1 MMPGGTSPARKR
13 PRRSLSSSRAK
24 KNASKSIVLC
34 FNNTPPAKLACPVCS
49 QMVPRYDLNR
59 HLDDMCASR
68 DDVTPGAPGLGGVP
82 GSAVAPG
89 EGVTPEK
96 SPPSKTDLTP
106 EQSDSATRGAQKRTS
121 PYFQGTDGGVCH
133 SQDTELRSRQ
143 VQVVPLGSLSSKLSR
158 RYLQARRATEKN
170 EASAAAVRVV
180 ASCAEA
186 KDEDRGLESSSQKE
200 NLFSCDSLPEQDPV
214 EGPSLM
220 AAAKPEPPQDRGR
233 STLAPASPD
242 NAVLSPQRTP
252 GNKPLS
258 ASEDSRAEQE
268 SVGQADGAGVGTRE
282 ADVGEETEVP
292 RASESETRL
301 SWEAPSQSSTHD
313 ASEWGNFHKLP
324 LEGDSGLKDETA
336 PGVPSGLGPSCGV
349 PGEMGPAPPGHP
361 YYLRSFLVVL
371 GAVFENEDDRMLFD
385 EQERGIVTKF
395 HQLSERGQ
403 KLYVRLF
410 QRKFGWIKRHKLEYE
425 EIAPDLAPVVGELE
439 RAGFL
444 QTESELQELP
454 EVLELLSA
462 PELRTL
468 AKTFRVGSPGGQKQQ
483 LAEALLKL
491 ARQPSVC
498 TWGKNAPG
506 VGAVILKRAKDLAG
520 PALRVCRGP
529 RAVFSRAL
537 LLFSPTDSP
546 EEEDAAC
553 GGQGQLSAVL
563 LANLGRVAFPRYT
576 VSRRARVFQD
586 RDDLLRYA
594 AAAHVLSDISAA
606 MAAGNWKEANALSQG
621 ARRDW
626 KELKSHPS
634 LRHHAA
640 LPPFL
645 RCFTVGWVYTRIL
658 SRAVEILQRLHLYE
672 EAVQELED
680 LLSQKV
686 YCPDSRG
693 RWWDR
698 LALNLHQHLKRLEPA
713 IKCIAEGLADPEVRT
728 GHRLSLYQRAVRLR
742 ASPSCRR
749 YRHLLQQLPEVT
761 VQDVKHVSPVLW
773 VLPRE
778 GSQEPFGCHRLV
790 DLGDWRALWTGAW
803 PPLHPHPLAGL
814 LRPWVERLPGNLRG
828 QQLAAFAGVAF
839 VVRAPESSSG
849 AHISPGA
856 EAVTWEV
863 PPWGSP
869 ASEWVAGGRVGLGVP
884 RFAPCSCSEAHGRP
898 PVPSQVTITGR
909 LCPQLGMGKSVFV
922 LEAGGPA
929 TPATVLCSVEEL
941 ALDHYRR
948 SGFDQGIHGEGST
961 FITLFGL
968 LLWDIIFMDGI
979 ADVFRNAYQAFPLDL
994 CTDSFF
1000 ASRRPA
1006 IEARLRQIHAAP
1018 AERLGAWV
1026 AATWEAQEG
1035 RAASVV
1041 SWDRFA
1047 SLQQAQ
1053 DLVSCLGGPVLSGV
1067 CRRLAEDFRHCR
1079 GGLPDLVVW
1088 SSQDRRCKIYFAPVC
1103 AWILRSLTTVFSRAG
1118 VLNVDSGAVG

>member
-1 MMPGGTSPARKR
+1 MMPAGTSPARKR

-34 FNNTPPAKLACPVCS
+34 FNNAPPAKLACPVCS

-68 DDVTPGAPGLGGVP
+68 DDVTPVAPGLGGVP
-82 GSAVAPG
+82 GSDVAPG

-96 SPPSKTDLTP
+96 SPPSKTSLSPD
-106 EQSDSATRGAQKRTS
+106 QSDSAARGAKKQTS

-133 SQDTELRSRQ
+133 NPDADLRSRHVQ

-158 RYLQARRATEKN
+158 RYLQARRATKKN
-170 EASAAAVRVV
+170 EAPAAAVRVG

-186 KDEDRGLESSSQKE
+186 EDEDRGVESSSQKE
-200 NLFSCDSLPEQDPV
+200 NLFSCDPLMEQDTV
-214 EGPSLM
+214 EGPSLT
-220 AAAKPEPPQDRGR
+220 AAAKPGPPQDCGR
-233 STLAPASPD
+233 SALAPASPD
-242 NAVLSPQRTP
+242 SAPGSPPQRTP
-252 GNKPLS
+252 GNKLPS
-258 ASEDSRAEQE
+258 APEASRAEQE
-268 SVGQADGAGVGTRE
+268 SVEQAGGEGVGTRE
-282 ADVGEETEVP
+282 AGAGEETEVP
-292 RASESETRL
+292 EASGSETQL
-301 SWEAPSQSSTHD
+301 SWEAPSQSPTHD
-313 ASEWGNFHKLP
+313 ASEWSSSYKLP
-324 LEGDSGLKDETA
+324 LEGDSGLKGEAA
-336 PGVPSGLGPSCGV
+336 PGVPSGPGLGPSCGV
-349 PGEMGPAPPGHP
+349 PGEPVPAPPGHP

-371 GAVFENEDDRMLFD
+371 AAVFENEDDRMLFD
-385 EQERGIVTKF
+385 EQEKGIVTKF
-395 HQLSERGQ
+395 HQLSDRGQ

-410 QRKFGWIKRHKLEYE
+410 QRKFSWIKRHKLEYE

-454 EVLELLSA
+454 EVFELLSA

-498 TWGKNAPG
+498 TWGTSAPG

-520 PALRVCRGP
+520 PSLRVCRGP
-529 RAVFSRAL
+529 RAVFSRVL
-537 LLFSPTDSP
+537 LLFSLTDSP

-553 GGQGQLSAVL
+553 GGQGQLSTVL

-606 MAAGNWKEANALSQG
+606 MAAGNWEEANALSQG

-626 KELKSHPS
+626 EELKGHPS
-634 LRHHAA
+634 LRHHAD

-658 SRAVEILQRLHLYE
+658 SRAVEVLQRLHLYE
-672 EAVQELED
+672 EAVQELEA

-749 YRHLLQQLPEVT
+749 YRHLLQQLPEVA
-761 VQDVKHVSPVLW
+761 VQDVKH
-773 VLPRE
+773 
-778 GSQEPFGCHRLV
+778 
-790 DLGDWRALWTGAW
+790 
-803 PPLHPHPLAGL
+803 
-814 LRPWVERLPGNLRG
+814 
-828 QQLAAFAGVAF
+828 
-839 VVRAPESSSG
+839 
-849 AHISPGA
+849 
-856 EAVTWEV
+856 
-863 PPWGSP
+863 
-869 ASEWVAGGRVGLGVP
+869 
-884 RFAPCSCSEAHGRP
+884 
-898 PVPSQVTITGR
+898 VTITGR

-979 ADVFRNAYQAFPLDL
+979 ADVFRNAYQASPLDL

-1006 IEARLRQIHAAP
+1006 IEARLRRIHAAP
-1018 AERLGAWV
+1018 AERLRAWV

-1035 RAASVV
+1035 RAAAVV

-1088 SSQDRRCKIYFAPVC
+1088 SSQDRRCKLVEVKGPNDRLSHKQMVWLDELQRLGADVEVC
-1103 AWILRSLTTVFSRAG
+1103 HVT
-1118 VLNVDSGAVG
+1118 AVGAKSRGLH

>member
-1 MMPGGTSPARKR
+1 QPASPGRMMPGGTSPARKR

-59 HLDDMCASR
+59 HLDDMCAS
-68 DDVTPGAPGLGGVP
+68 P
-82 GSAVAPG
+82 VAPG

-761 VQDVKHVSPVLW
+761 VQDVKHV
-773 VLPRE
+773 
-778 GSQEPFGCHRLV
+778 
-790 DLGDWRALWTGAW
+790 
-803 PPLHPHPLAGL
+803 
-814 LRPWVERLPGNLRG
+814 
-828 QQLAAFAGVAF
+828 
-839 VVRAPESSSG
+839 
-849 AHISPGA
+849 
-856 EAVTWEV
+856 
-863 PPWGSP
+863 
-869 ASEWVAGGRVGLGVP
+869 
-884 RFAPCSCSEAHGRP
+884 
-898 PVPSQVTITGR
+898 TITGR

-1088 SSQDRRCKIYFAPVC
+1088 SSQDRRCKLVEVKGPNDRLSHKQMVWLDELQRLGADVEVC
-1103 AWILRSLTTVFSRAG
+1103 HVT
-1118 VLNVDSGAVG
+1118 AVGAKSRGLH

>member
-34 FNNTPPAKLACPVCS
+34 FNNAPPARLACPVCS

-68 DDVTPGAPGLGGVP
+68 GDVAPVAPGLGGVP
-82 GSAVAPG
+82 GSDVAPG
-89 EGVTPEK
+89 EGVTPER
-96 SPPSKTDLTP
+96 SPPSKASLSPD
-106 EQSDSATRGAQKRTS
+106 QSHSAARGAKKQTS
-121 PYFQGTDGGVCH
+121 PYFQGADGGVCH
-133 SQDTELRSRQ
+133 SPDAELRSRH

-158 RYLQARRATEKN
+158 RCLQARRATEKS
-170 EASAAAVRVV
+170 EAPAAAVRVG

-186 KDEDRGLESSSQKE
+186 EDEDPAVESSSQKE
-200 NLFSCDSLPEQDPV
+200 NLFSCDPLMEQDTV
-214 EGPSLM
+214 EGPPLS
-220 AAAKPEPPQDRGR
+220 APAKPGPPQDGGR
-233 STLAPASPD
+233 SALAPASPD
-242 NAVLSPQRTP
+242 SAPVSPPHRTP
-252 GNKPLS
+252 GNKLPS
-258 ASEDSRAEQE
+258 APEASRAEPE
-268 SVGQADGAGVGTRE
+268 SLDQAAGEGVGTRE
-282 ADVGEETEVP
+282 AGVGGETEVP
-292 RASESETRL
+292 GASESETQL
-301 SWEAPSQSSTHD
+301 SWGAPSHSPPHD
-313 ASEWGNFHKLP
+313 ASEGRSSHKRP
-324 LEGDSGLKDETA
+324 LEGDGGLKDETA
-336 PGVPSGLGPSCGV
+336 PGVPSGPGPSCGV
-349 PGEMGPAPPGHP
+349 PGEPAPAPPGHP

-371 GAVFENEDDRMLFD
+371 AAVFENEDDRTLFE
-385 EQERGIVTKF
+385 EQEKGIVAKF
-395 HQLSERGQ
+395 HQLSDRGQ

-454 EVLELLSA
+454 EALELLSA

-468 AKTFRVGSPGGQKQQ
+468 AKTLRVGSPGGQKQQ
-483 LAEALLKL
+483 LAEALLRL

-498 TWGKNAPG
+498 TWGTRAPG

-520 PALRVCRGP
+520 PSLRVCRGP

-537 LLFSPTDSP
+537 LLFSLTDSP

-553 GGQGQLSAVL
+553 GGQGQLSTVL
-563 LANLGRVAFPRYT
+563 LASLGRVAFPRYT

-594 AAAHVLSDISAA
+594 AAAHLLSDISAA
-606 MAAGNWKEANALSQG
+606 MAAGNWEEANALSQG

-626 KELKSHPS
+626 EELKGHPS
-634 LRHHAA
+634 LRHHAD

-658 SRAVEILQRLHLYE
+658 SRAVEVLQRLHLYE
-672 EAVQELED
+672 EAVQELEA

-728 GHRLSLYQRAVRLR
+728 GHRLSLYQRALRLR

-749 YRHLLQQLPEVT
+749 YRHLLQQLPEVA
-761 VQDVKHVSPVLW
+761 VQDVKH
-773 VLPRE
+773 
-778 GSQEPFGCHRLV
+778 
-790 DLGDWRALWTGAW
+790 
-803 PPLHPHPLAGL
+803 
-814 LRPWVERLPGNLRG
+814 
-828 QQLAAFAGVAF
+828 
-839 VVRAPESSSG
+839 
-849 AHISPGA
+849 
-856 EAVTWEV
+856 
-863 PPWGSP
+863 
-869 ASEWVAGGRVGLGVP
+869 
-884 RFAPCSCSEAHGRP
+884 
-898 PVPSQVTITGR
+898 VTITGR

-979 ADVFRNAYQAFPLDL
+979 ADVFRNAYQASPLDL

-1006 IEARLRQIHAAP
+1006 LEARLRRIHAAP
-1018 AERLGAWV
+1018 AERLRAWV

-1035 RAASVV
+1035 RAAAVV

-1053 DLVSCLGGPVLSGV
+1053 LVEVKGPNDRLSHKQMVWLDELQRLGADVEV
-1067 CRRLAEDFRHCR
+1067 CH
-1079 GGLPDLVVW
+1079 V
-1088 SSQDRRCKIYFAPVC
+1088 
-1103 AWILRSLTTVFSRAG
+1103 T
-1118 VLNVDSGAVG
+1118 AVGAKSRGLH

>member
-761 VQDVKHVSPVLW
+761 VQDVKHV
-773 VLPRE
+773 
-778 GSQEPFGCHRLV
+778 
-790 DLGDWRALWTGAW
+790 
-803 PPLHPHPLAGL
+803 
-814 LRPWVERLPGNLRG
+814 
-828 QQLAAFAGVAF
+828 
-839 VVRAPESSSG
+839 
-849 AHISPGA
+849 
-856 EAVTWEV
+856 
-863 PPWGSP
+863 
-869 ASEWVAGGRVGLGVP
+869 
-884 RFAPCSCSEAHGRP
+884 
-898 PVPSQVTITGR
+898 TITGR

-979 ADVFRNAYQAFPLDL
+979 ADVFRNAYQTASSQAGGRPSRPGCGRSTRPPL
-994 CTDSFF
+994 S
-1000 ASRRPA
+1000 AWEPGWRPRGRPRKAERRPSSA
-1006 IEARLRQIHAAP
+1006 GTASLLCSKLRTSFPAWGAP
-1018 AERLGAWV
+1018 SSAGCAGAWPRTSDTAEAASPTWWCGAPRTV
-1026 AATWEAQEG
+1026 AASWWKS
-1035 RAASVV
+1035 RAPMTAFRTSR
-1041 SWDRFA
+1041 W
-1047 SLQQAQ
+1047 
-1053 DLVSCLGGPVLSGV
+1053 SGWTS
-1067 CRRLAEDFRHCR
+1067 CR
-1079 GGLPDLVVW
+1079 GWGPTSRSVTSRQSEPRAEAFTELWVGVW
-1088 SSQDRRCKIYFAPVC
+1088 SHAG
-1103 AWILRSLTTVFSRAG
+1103 LRFSKA
-1118 VLNVDSGAVG
+1118 

>member
-34 FNNTPPAKLACPVCS
+34 FNNAPPAKLACPVCS

-68 DDVTPGAPGLGGVP
+68 DDVTPVAPGLGGVP
-82 GSAVAPG
+82 GSDVAPG

-96 SPPSKTDLTP
+96 SPPSKTNLTP
-106 EQSDSATRGAQKRTS
+106 EQSHSATRGAQKRTS

-133 SQDTELRSRQ
+133 SQDAELRSRH

-180 ASCAEA
+180 ASCAVAE
-186 KDEDRGLESSSQKE
+186 DEDRGLESSSQKE
-200 NLFSCDSLPEQDPV
+200 NLFSCDSLTEQDPV

-252 GNKPLS
+252 GNNPLS

-268 SVGQADGAGVGTRE
+268 SVGQADGEGVGTRE
-282 ADVGEETEVP
+282 AGVGEETEVP
-292 RASESETRL
+292 EASESETQL
-301 SWEAPSQSSTHD
+301 SGEASSQSSTHD
-313 ASEWGNFHKLP
+313 ASEWRDFHKLP

-336 PGVPSGLGPSCGV
+336 HGVPSGLGPSCGV
-349 PGEMGPAPPGHP
+349 PGETVPAPPPGHP

-385 EQERGIVTKF
+385 EQERGIVAKF
-395 HQLSERGQ
+395 HQLSDRGQ

-468 AKTFRVGSPGGQKQQ
+468 AKTFRVGGPSGQKQQ

-520 PALRVCRGP
+520 PSLRVCRGP

-537 LLFSPTDSP
+537 LLFSLTDSP

-553 GGQGQLSAVL
+553 GGQGQLSTVL
-563 LANLGRVAFPRYT
+563 LVNLGRVAFPRYT

-634 LRHHAA
+634 LRHHEA
-640 LPPFL
+640 LPLFL

-761 VQDVKHVSPVLW
+761 VQDVKHV
-773 VLPRE
+773 
-778 GSQEPFGCHRLV
+778 
-790 DLGDWRALWTGAW
+790 
-803 PPLHPHPLAGL
+803 
-814 LRPWVERLPGNLRG
+814 
-828 QQLAAFAGVAF
+828 
-839 VVRAPESSSG
+839 
-849 AHISPGA
+849 
-856 EAVTWEV
+856 
-863 PPWGSP
+863 
-869 ASEWVAGGRVGLGVP
+869 
-884 RFAPCSCSEAHGRP
+884 
-898 PVPSQVTITGR
+898 TITGR

-948 SGFDQGIHGEGST
+948 SGFNQGIHGEGST

-979 ADVFRNAYQAFPLDL
+979 ADVFRNAYQ
-994 CTDSFF
+994 T
-1000 ASRRPA
+1000 ASSQAGGRPSRPGCGGSTQPPPSAWEPGWRPRGRPRKAERRPSSA
-1006 IEARLRQIHAAP
+1006 GTALLLCSKLRTSFPAWGAP
-1018 AERLGAWV
+1018 SSAGCAGAWPRTSDTAEAASLTWWCGAPRTV
-1026 AATWEAQEG
+1026 AA
-1035 RAASVV
+1035 RS
-1041 SWDRFA
+1041 FK
-1047 SLQQAQ
+1047 
-1053 DLVSCLGGPVLSGV
+1053 
-1067 CRRLAEDFRHCR
+1067 CRQWC
-1079 GGLPDLVVW
+1079 
-1088 SSQDRRCKIYFAPVC
+1088 
-1103 AWILRSLTTVFSRAG
+1103 
-1118 VLNVDSGAVG
+1118 SGASHLNT

>member
-34 FNNTPPAKLACPVCS
+34 FNNAPPAKLACPVCS

-68 DDVTPGAPGLGGVP
+68 DDVTPVAPGLGGVP
-82 GSAVAPG
+82 GSDVAPG

-96 SPPSKTDLTP
+96 SPPSKTNLTP
-106 EQSDSATRGAQKRTS
+106 EQSHSATRGAQKRTS

-133 SQDTELRSRQ
+133 SQDAELRSRH

-180 ASCAEA
+180 ASCAVAE
-186 KDEDRGLESSSQKE
+186 DEDRGLESSSQKE
-200 NLFSCDSLPEQDPV
+200 NLFSCDSLTEQDPV

-252 GNKPLS
+252 GNNPLS

-268 SVGQADGAGVGTRE
+268 SVGQADGEGVGTRE
-282 ADVGEETEVP
+282 AGVGEETEVP
-292 RASESETRL
+292 EASESETQL
-301 SWEAPSQSSTHD
+301 SGEASSQSSTHD
-313 ASEWGNFHKLP
+313 ASEWRDFHKLP

-336 PGVPSGLGPSCGV
+336 HGVPSGLGPSCGV
-349 PGEMGPAPPGHP
+349 PGETVPAPPPGHP

-385 EQERGIVTKF
+385 EQERGIVAKF
-395 HQLSERGQ
+395 HQLSDRGQ

-468 AKTFRVGSPGGQKQQ
+468 AKTFRVGGPSGQKQQ

-506 VGAVILKRAKDLAG
+506 VGAVILK
-520 PALRVCRGP
+520 
-529 RAVFSRAL
+529 
-537 LLFSPTDSP
+537 
-546 EEEDAAC
+546 
-553 GGQGQLSAVL
+553 
-563 LANLGRVAFPRYT
+563 
-576 VSRRARVFQD
+576 
-586 RDDLLRYA
+586 RYA

-634 LRHHAA
+634 LRHHEA
-640 LPPFL
+640 LPLFL

-761 VQDVKHVSPVLW
+761 VQDVKHV
-773 VLPRE
+773 
-778 GSQEPFGCHRLV
+778 
-790 DLGDWRALWTGAW
+790 
-803 PPLHPHPLAGL
+803 
-814 LRPWVERLPGNLRG
+814 
-828 QQLAAFAGVAF
+828 
-839 VVRAPESSSG
+839 
-849 AHISPGA
+849 
-856 EAVTWEV
+856 
-863 PPWGSP
+863 
-869 ASEWVAGGRVGLGVP
+869 
-884 RFAPCSCSEAHGRP
+884 
-898 PVPSQVTITGR
+898 TITGR

-948 SGFDQGIHGEGST
+948 SGFNQGIHGEGST

-979 ADVFRNAYQAFPLDL
+979 ADVFRNAYQ
-994 CTDSFF
+994 T
-1000 ASRRPA
+1000 ASSQAGGRPSRPGCGGSTQPPPSAWEPGWRPRGRPRKAERRPSSA
-1006 IEARLRQIHAAP
+1006 GTALLLCSKLRTSFPAWGAP
-1018 AERLGAWV
+1018 SSAGCAGAWPRTSDTAEAASLTWWCGAPRTV
-1026 AATWEAQEG
+1026 AASWWKS
-1035 RAASVV
+1035 RAPTTAFRTSR
-1041 SWDRFA
+1041 W
-1047 SLQQAQ
+1047 
-1053 DLVSCLGGPVLSGV
+1053 SGWTS
-1067 CRRLAEDFRHCR
+1067 CR
-1079 GGLPDLVVW
+1079 GWGPT
-1088 SSQDRRCKIYFAPVC
+1088 
-1103 AWILRSLTTVFSRAG
+1103 LRSATSRQSEPRAEAFTELW
-1118 VLNVDSGAVG
+1118 VESLVTRGAKILKSMSVIDCVSFLF

>member
-13 PRRSLSSSRAK
+13 TRRSLSSSRAK

-34 FNNTPPAKLACPVCS
+34 FNNAPPAKLACPVCS

-68 DDVTPGAPGLGGVP
+68 DDVTPVAPGLGGVP

-89 EGVTPEK
+89 ERVTPEK
-96 SPPSKTDLTP
+96 SPPSKTDFTP

-121 PYFQGTDGGVCH
+121 PYFQGTDGGPCH
-133 SQDTELRSRQ
+133 NPDAELRSRP
-143 VQVVPLGSLSSKLSR
+143 VQVVPLGSLSSRLSR
-158 RYLQARRATEKN
+158 RYLQTKRASEKN
-170 EASAAAVRVV
+170 EASAPVVRVV

-186 KDEDRGLESSSQKE
+186 EDEDPGLESSSQKE

-220 AAAKPEPPQDRGR
+220 AAAKPGPPQDCGR

-252 GNKPLS
+252 GNKLPS
-258 ASEDSRAEQE
+258 ASQDSRAEQE
-268 SVGQADGAGVGTRE
+268 SVGQADGEGVGTRE
-282 ADVGEETEVP
+282 AGVGEETQVP
-292 RASESETRL
+292 EASESETQL

-313 ASEWGNFHKLP
+313 ASEWGNFRKLP
-324 LEGDSGLKDETA
+324 LEGDSGLEGETA
-336 PGVPSGLGPSCGV
+336 LGVPSGPGPSCGV
-349 PGEMGPAPPGHP
+349 PGDTVPAPPPGHP

-371 GAVFENEDDRMLFD
+371 GAVFENEDDSMLFD

-498 TWGKNAPG
+498 TWGKNPPG

-553 GGQGQLSAVL
+553 GGQGQLSTVL
-563 LANLGRVAFPRYT
+563 LVNLGRVAFPRYT

-634 LRHHAA
+634 LRHHEA

-761 VQDVKHVSPVLW
+761 VQDVKHV
-773 VLPRE
+773 
-778 GSQEPFGCHRLV
+778 
-790 DLGDWRALWTGAW
+790 
-803 PPLHPHPLAGL
+803 
-814 LRPWVERLPGNLRG
+814 
-828 QQLAAFAGVAF
+828 
-839 VVRAPESSSG
+839 
-849 AHISPGA
+849 
-856 EAVTWEV
+856 
-863 PPWGSP
+863 
-869 ASEWVAGGRVGLGVP
+869 
-884 RFAPCSCSEAHGRP
+884 
-898 PVPSQVTITGR
+898 TITGR

-1006 IEARLRQIHAAP
+1006 IEARLRRIHAAP
-1018 AERLGAWV
+1018 AEHLGAWV

-1053 DLVSCLGGPVLSGV
+1053 DLVSCLGGPILSGV

-1088 SSQDRRCKIYFAPVC
+1088 SSRDRRCKLVEVKGPNDRLSHKQMVWLDELQRLGADVEVC
-1103 AWILRSLTTVFSRAG
+1103 HVT
-1118 VLNVDSGAVG
+1118 AVGAKSRGLH

>member
-34 FNNTPPAKLACPVCS
+34 FNNAPPARLACPVCS

-68 DDVTPGAPGLGGVP
+68 GDVAPVAPGLGGVP
-82 GSAVAPG
+82 GSDVAPG
-89 EGVTPEK
+89 EGVTPER
-96 SPPSKTDLTP
+96 SPPSKASLSPD
-106 EQSDSATRGAQKRTS
+106 QSHSAARGAKKQTS
-121 PYFQGTDGGVCH
+121 PYFQGADGGVCH
-133 SQDTELRSRQ
+133 SPDAELRSRH

-158 RYLQARRATEKN
+158 RCLQARRATEKS
-170 EASAAAVRVV
+170 EAPAAAVRVG

-186 KDEDRGLESSSQKE
+186 EDEDPAVESSSQKE
-200 NLFSCDSLPEQDPV
+200 NLFSCDPLMEQDTV
-214 EGPSLM
+214 EGPPLS
-220 AAAKPEPPQDRGR
+220 APAKPGPPQDGGR
-233 STLAPASPD
+233 SALAPASPD
-242 NAVLSPQRTP
+242 SAPVSPPHRTP
-252 GNKPLS
+252 GNKLPS
-258 ASEDSRAEQE
+258 APEASRAEPE
-268 SVGQADGAGVGTRE
+268 SLDQAAGEGVGTRE
-282 ADVGEETEVP
+282 AGVGGETEVP
-292 RASESETRL
+292 GASESETQL
-301 SWEAPSQSSTHD
+301 SWGAPSHSPPHD
-313 ASEWGNFHKLP
+313 ASEGRSSHKRP
-324 LEGDSGLKDETA
+324 LEGDGGLKDETA
-336 PGVPSGLGPSCGV
+336 PGVPSGPGPSCGV
-349 PGEMGPAPPGHP
+349 PGEPAPAPPGHP

-371 GAVFENEDDRMLFD
+371 AAVFENEDDRTLFE
-385 EQERGIVTKF
+385 EQEKGIVAKF
-395 HQLSERGQ
+395 HQLSDRGQ

-454 EVLELLSA
+454 EALELLSA

-468 AKTFRVGSPGGQKQQ
+468 AKTLRVGSPGGQKQQ
-483 LAEALLKL
+483 LAEALLRL

-498 TWGKNAPG
+498 TWGTRAPG

-520 PALRVCRGP
+520 PSLRVCRGP

-537 LLFSPTDSP
+537 LLFSLTDSP

-553 GGQGQLSAVL
+553 GGQGQLSTVL
-563 LANLGRVAFPRYT
+563 LASLGRVAFPRYT

-594 AAAHVLSDISAA
+594 AAAHLLSDISAA
-606 MAAGNWKEANALSQG
+606 MAAGNWEEANALSQG

-626 KELKSHPS
+626 EELKGHPS
-634 LRHHAA
+634 LRHHAD

-658 SRAVEILQRLHLYE
+658 SRAVEVLQRLHLYE
-672 EAVQELED
+672 EAVQELEA

-728 GHRLSLYQRAVRLR
+728 GHRLSLYQRALRLR

-749 YRHLLQQLPEVT
+749 YRHLLQQLPEVA
-761 VQDVKHVSPVLW
+761 VQDVKH
-773 VLPRE
+773 
-778 GSQEPFGCHRLV
+778 
-790 DLGDWRALWTGAW
+790 
-803 PPLHPHPLAGL
+803 
-814 LRPWVERLPGNLRG
+814 
-828 QQLAAFAGVAF
+828 
-839 VVRAPESSSG
+839 
-849 AHISPGA
+849 
-856 EAVTWEV
+856 
-863 PPWGSP
+863 
-869 ASEWVAGGRVGLGVP
+869 
-884 RFAPCSCSEAHGRP
+884 
-898 PVPSQVTITGR
+898 VTITGR

-979 ADVFRNAYQAFPLDL
+979 ADVFRNAYQ
-994 CTDSFF
+994 T
-1000 ASRRPA
+1000 AS
-1006 IEARLRQIHAAP
+1006 
-1018 AERLGAWV
+1018 
-1026 AATWEAQEG
+1026 
-1035 RAASVV
+1035 
-1041 SWDRFA
+1041 
-1047 SLQQAQ
+1047 
-1053 DLVSCLGGPVLSGV
+1053 
-1067 CRRLAEDFRHCR
+1067 
-1079 GGLPDLVVW
+1079 
-1088 SSQDRRCKIYFAPVC
+1088 
-1103 AWILRSLTTVFSRAG
+1103 SRAG
-1118 VLNVDSGAVG
+1118 GRPSRPGCGGSTPPPPSACEPGWRPPGRPRKAGRRPLSAGTASRLCSKLSWWRSRAPTTAFRTSRWSGWTSCRGWGPTSRSATSRRSEPRAEAFTELWVTRGSEILKSMSVINCVSFLF

>member
-34 FNNTPPAKLACPVCS
+34 FNNAPPARLACPVCS

-68 DDVTPGAPGLGGVP
+68 GDVAPVAPGLGGVP
-82 GSAVAPG
+82 GSDVAPG
-89 EGVTPEK
+89 EGVTPER
-96 SPPSKTDLTP
+96 SPPSKASLSPD
-106 EQSDSATRGAQKRTS
+106 QSHSAARGAKKQTS
-121 PYFQGTDGGVCH
+121 PYFQGADGGVCH
-133 SQDTELRSRQ
+133 SPDAELRSRH

-158 RYLQARRATEKN
+158 RCLQARRATEKS
-170 EASAAAVRVV
+170 EAPAAAVRVG

-186 KDEDRGLESSSQKE
+186 EDEDPAVESSSQKE
-200 NLFSCDSLPEQDPV
+200 NLFSCDPLMEQDTV
-214 EGPSLM
+214 EGPPLS
-220 AAAKPEPPQDRGR
+220 APAKPGPPQDGGR
-233 STLAPASPD
+233 SALAPASPD
-242 NAVLSPQRTP
+242 SAPVSPPHRTP
-252 GNKPLS
+252 GNKLPS
-258 ASEDSRAEQE
+258 APEASRAEPE
-268 SVGQADGAGVGTRE
+268 SLDQAAGEGVGTRE
-282 ADVGEETEVP
+282 AGVGGETEVP
-292 RASESETRL
+292 GASESETQL
-301 SWEAPSQSSTHD
+301 SWGAPSHSPPHD
-313 ASEWGNFHKLP
+313 ASEGRSSHKRP
-324 LEGDSGLKDETA
+324 LEGDGGLKDETA
-336 PGVPSGLGPSCGV
+336 PGVPSGPGPSCGV
-349 PGEMGPAPPGHP
+349 PGEPAPAPPGHP

-371 GAVFENEDDRMLFD
+371 AAVFENEDDRTLFE
-385 EQERGIVTKF
+385 EQEKGIVAKF
-395 HQLSERGQ
+395 HQLSDRGQ

-454 EVLELLSA
+454 EALELLSA

-468 AKTFRVGSPGGQKQQ
+468 AKTLRVGSPGGQKQQ
-483 LAEALLKL
+483 LAEALLRL

-498 TWGKNAPG
+498 TWGTRAPG

-520 PALRVCRGP
+520 PSLRVCRGP

-537 LLFSPTDSP
+537 LLFSLTDSP

-553 GGQGQLSAVL
+553 GGQGQLSTVL
-563 LANLGRVAFPRYT
+563 LASLGRVAFPRYT

-594 AAAHVLSDISAA
+594 AAAHLLSDISAA
-606 MAAGNWKEANALSQG
+606 MAAGNWEEANALSQG

-626 KELKSHPS
+626 EELKGHPS
-634 LRHHAA
+634 LRHHAD

-658 SRAVEILQRLHLYE
+658 SRAVEVLQRLHLYE
-672 EAVQELED
+672 EAVQELEA

-728 GHRLSLYQRAVRLR
+728 GHRLSLYQRALRLR

-749 YRHLLQQLPEVT
+749 YRHLLQQLPEVA
-761 VQDVKHVSPVLW
+761 VQDVKH
-773 VLPRE
+773 
-778 GSQEPFGCHRLV
+778 
-790 DLGDWRALWTGAW
+790 
-803 PPLHPHPLAGL
+803 
-814 LRPWVERLPGNLRG
+814 
-828 QQLAAFAGVAF
+828 
-839 VVRAPESSSG
+839 
-849 AHISPGA
+849 
-856 EAVTWEV
+856 
-863 PPWGSP
+863 
-869 ASEWVAGGRVGLGVP
+869 
-884 RFAPCSCSEAHGRP
+884 
-898 PVPSQVTITGR
+898 VTITGR

-979 ADVFRNAYQAFPLDL
+979 ADVFRNAYQASPLDL

-1006 IEARLRQIHAAP
+1006 LEARLRRIHAAP
-1018 AERLGAWV
+1018 AERLRAWV

-1035 RAASVV
+1035 RAAAVV

-1088 SSQDRRCKIYFAPVC
+1088 SSQDCRCKLVEVKGPNDRLSHKQMVWLDELQRLGADVEVC
-1103 AWILRSLTTVFSRAG
+1103 HVT
-1118 VLNVDSGAVG
+1118 AVGAKSRGLH